1 VSDDRL
7 RLIFTCCHPALRME
21 HQVALTLRL
30 LGGLSVGEVAR
41 SFLVSEATM
50 AKRLVRAKYKIRAAT
65 IPYRVPTKVELPGRL
80 RSVLSVLYLI
90 YNTGGDD
97 AERASL
103 RSEALR
109 LTRALVGLMADEPE
123 AAGLLRDQ
131 DRTKWDRTMI
141 AVRQHIH
148 WAMLFEVN
156 EQRAVGVALA
166 EGEVVHTKNTRRG
179 KGRLWRIAHD
189 AQEGISAHGHAEER
203 AQTGTCLTAKGL
215 SDGQEGA
222 RESSCPLGF
231 ERQQVG
237 EALSKCASWTGL
249 VIAEEAAHLEQ
260 EPNRLSTHGQIAW
273 GAEIAAM
280 NALRELAAGR
290 ADTLVDVV
298 CADMTRAVGV

>member
-1 VSDDRL
+1 MQPLTSMRRL
-7 RLIFTCCHPALRME
+7 RCTPGLHPIHGSSAGC
-21 HQVALTLRL
+21 VKA
-30 LGGLSVGEVAR
+30 AR
-41 SFLVSEATM
+41 RRE
-50 AKRLVRAKYKIRAAT
+50 
-65 IPYRVPTKVELPGRL
+65 
-80 RSVLSVLYLI
+80 
-90 YNTGGDD
+90 
-97 AERASL
+97 
-103 RSEALR
+103 
-109 LTRALVGLMADEPE
+109 ALVGA
-123 AAGLLRDQ
+123 
-131 DRTKWDRTMI
+131 T
-141 AVRQHIH
+141 
-148 WAMLFEVN
+148 
-156 EQRAVGVALA
+156 
-166 EGEVVHTKNTRRG
+166 
-179 KGRLWRIAHD
+179 
-189 AQEGISAHGHAEER
+189 EGISAHGHAEER